1 MFSELFAFTLPALS
15 DSPHTAPRLGGR
27 LPRLQNFYKQRAVE
41 TLAGFFFP
49 LFIFQNTALHPVYE
63 CPQLGLCVL
72 LGVQKLRACG
82 FWLFMCVYF
91 SVSPP
96 LFTSMPREPFLP
108 FGVCECVCVCV
119 CVVFVDLW
127 AALPPPGSVQRLTFP
142 CVCVF
147 VSLCTCLR
155 LSQGCPETRV
165 NYPSLMLLRL
175 S

>member
-119 CVVFVDLW
+119 CVWCLW
-127 AALPPPGSVQRLTFP
+127 ISGLLCLPQAVSRGSLSP
-142 CVCVF
+142 ACVC
-147 VSLCTCLR
+147 L
-155 LSQGCPETRV
+155 
-165 NYPSLMLLRL
+165 
-175 S
+175 